1 MALNVTAIVDKAVVV
16 AFADPE
22 CPGPSSASEPVH
34 RKFRHLSSI
43 AGHHSARGCSRLNG
57 AYCVEAWLNTRAS

>member
-22 CPGPSSASEPVH
+22 CPGPSSASE
-34 RKFRHLSSI
+34 LST
-43 AGHHSARGCSRLNG
+43 GDSATCRPSLGTIQR
-57 AYCVEAWLNTRAS
+57 EAAVGLMVPTVLKHG